1 MLVFI
6 VSRLL
11 TGWFVFL
18 LPSYS
23 TFKALKQRPLNERE
37 VEKVA
42 CYWTVVGTLVAFE
55 YTCRMAPELVCSAI
69 LGPFPFY
76 WETKTLFLLFLS
88 QFEGSTHIYK
98 SYLEPFFV
106 QNENDID
113 ATIASARDETVQFL
127 HSRISALWDIIYSFL
142 SKTPITQQPSPFTSR
157 DTPTNLSPQKALQ
170 SIQNLFGV
178 ATPPSFLAPS
188 VHRSRPVSED
198 TSPLAHPN
206 GVAVPAGYDV
216 GEKCQQLRKNLGL
229 LEQIRIRQATSLLL
243 VFHVFKRAQKK
254 HIVIILPCR
263 AKGVMPRRWCLS
275 GLTTLYSITGA
286 PTGIN

>member
-42 CYWTVVGTLVAFE
+42 RYWTVVGTLVAFE
-55 YTCRMAPELVCSAI
+55 YTAEWLLSW
-69 LGPFPFY
+69 FPFY

-88 QFEGSTHIYK
+88 QFEARANFQIHLGRLLLWAILTPSPFELLQGSAHIYK
-98 SYLEPFFV
+98 SYLEPFLV
-106 QNENDID
+106 QNEKDID

-142 SKTPITQQPSPFTSR
+142 SKTPITQQPSPSTSR
-157 DTPTNLSPQKALQ
+157 DTPINMSPQKALQ
-170 SIQNLFGV
+170 SIQSLFGV

-198 TSPLAHPN
+198 LSSFAHPN

-216 GEKCQQLRKNLGL
+216 AE
-229 LEQIRIRQATSLLL
+229 
-243 VFHVFKRAQKK
+243 
-254 HIVIILPCR
+254 
-263 AKGVMPRRWCLS
+263 GV
-275 GLTTLYSITGA
+275 
-286 PTGIN
+286 NN

>member
-55 YTCRMAPELVCSAI
+55 YTAEWLLSW
-69 LGPFPFY
+69 FPFY

-106 QNENDID
+106 QNEKDID

-127 HSRISALWDIIYSFL
+127 HSRISALWDIVYSFL

-157 DTPTNLSPQKALQ
+157 DTPMNMSPQKALQ
-170 SIQNLFGV
+170 SIQSLFGV

-198 TSPLAHPN
+198 PSSLAHPN

-216 GEKCQQLRKNLGL
+216 GESVN
-229 LEQIRIRQATSLLL
+229 
-243 VFHVFKRAQKK
+243 
-254 HIVIILPCR
+254 
-263 AKGVMPRRWCLS
+263 
-275 GLTTLYSITGA
+275 
-286 PTGIN
+286 N

>member
-1 MLVFI
+1 MHHQ
-6 VSRLL
+6 LL
-11 TGWFVFL
+11 HSGWFVFL
-18 LPSYS
+18 LPAYS

-55 YTCRMAPELVCSAI
+55 YTAEWLLSW
-69 LGPFPFY
+69 FPFY

-88 QFEGSTHIYK
+88 QFEARASFQIHLGRLLRWAILTLSPFAQQGSTHIYK

-142 SKTPITQQPSPFTSR
+142 SKTPITQQPTSR
-157 DTPTNLSPQKALQ
+157 DTPTNMSPQKALQ

-198 TSPLAHPN
+198 TSSLAHPN

-216 GEKCQQLRKNLGL
+216 EESVNK
-229 LEQIRIRQATSLLL
+229 
-243 VFHVFKRAQKK
+243 
-254 HIVIILPCR
+254 
-263 AKGVMPRRWCLS
+263 
-275 GLTTLYSITGA
+275 
-286 PTGIN
+286 

>member
-55 YTCRMAPELVCSAI
+55 YTAE
-69 LGPFPFY
+69 
-76 WETKTLFLLFLS
+76 WLLS
-88 QFEGSTHIYK
+88 WYGSTHIYK

-106 QNENDID
+106 QNEKDID

-157 DTPTNLSPQKALQ
+157 DTPMNRSPQKALQ

-198 TSPLAHPN
+198 TSSLAHPN

-216 GEKCQQLRKNLGL
+216 GESVN
-229 LEQIRIRQATSLLL
+229 
-243 VFHVFKRAQKK
+243 
-254 HIVIILPCR
+254 
-263 AKGVMPRRWCLS
+263 
-275 GLTTLYSITGA
+275 
-286 PTGIN
+286 N